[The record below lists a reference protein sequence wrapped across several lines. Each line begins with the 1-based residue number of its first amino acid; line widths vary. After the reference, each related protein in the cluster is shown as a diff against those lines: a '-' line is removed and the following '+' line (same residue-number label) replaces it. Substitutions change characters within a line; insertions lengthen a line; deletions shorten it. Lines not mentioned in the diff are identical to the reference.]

1 MLQKSK
7 RRGNI
12 QEEMMDKHKN
22 SKRYVSEKYLNLRKN
37 ALDYSSEDMN
47 LKLQNSDQVYIAVFD
62 IPIESILDGFHT
74 QTLVMLFGL
83 NTHLYHGNGQVIVDL
98 EKYVNVMKAMQSLF
112 ISCSQVLKY
121 MQLTSDIDFYES
133 KNIRAYLKTSEGI
146 YFKELDMGCKEDRFL
161 NMLLENVLKEIAK
174 VL

>member
-1 MLQKSK
+1 
-7 RRGNI
+7 
-12 QEEMMDKHKN
+12 
-22 SKRYVSEKYLNLRKN
+22 
-37 ALDYSSEDMN
+37 MN
-47 LKLQNSDQVYIAVFD
+47 LKLQSSDQVYIAVFD

-83 NTHLYHGNGQVIVDL
+83 NTHLYHGSGQVIVNL
-98 EKYVNVMKAMQSLF
+98 EKHINVMKAMQSLF
-112 ISCSQVLKY
+112 ISSSQVLKF

-133 KNIRAYLKTSEGI
+133 KNVRAYLKTSDGI
-146 YFKELDMGCKEDRFL
+146 YFKELDKECREDRFL